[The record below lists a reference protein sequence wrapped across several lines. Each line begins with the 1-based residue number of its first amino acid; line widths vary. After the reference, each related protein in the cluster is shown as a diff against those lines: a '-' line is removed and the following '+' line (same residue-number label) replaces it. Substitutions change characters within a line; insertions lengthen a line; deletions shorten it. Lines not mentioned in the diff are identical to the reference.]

1 MPFRFKLQKVLDYRE
16 QMEEEAKVRL
26 AEATMRHD
34 EAVRALQQAQQAL
47 EAERQHQTV
56 DPLMSAAE
64 RWVSDQYIK
73 GLTNDVQMADMQER
87 MTAQVQEEARK
98 MLAIRAL
105 DRQMLDKLKDRQRRN
120 YQHEELQKEQ
130 HFNDEIAT
138 IRFKAQAV

>member
-105 DRQMLDKLKDRQRRN
+105 DRQMLDKLKERQKRN
-120 YQHEELQKEQ
+120 YQHEELQ
-130 HFNDEIAT
+130 
-138 IRFKAQAV
+138 

>member
-73 GLTNDVQMADMQER
+73 GLTNDVHMADMQER

-98 MLAIRAL
+98 MLAVRAL
-105 DRQMLDKLKDRQRRN
+105 DRQMLDKLKERQKRN
-120 YQHEELQKEQ
+120 FQHEELQKEQ

-138 IRFKAQAV
+138 IRFKAEAV

>member
-105 DRQMLDKLKDRQRRN
+105 DRQMLDKLKERQKRN

>member
-105 DRQMLDKLKDRQRRN
+105 DRQMLDKLKERQKRN
-120 YQHEELQKEQ
+120 YQHEERQKEQ
-130 HFNDEIAT
+130 QFNDEIAT

>member
-1 MPFRFKLQKVLDYRE
+1 MPFRFKLQKVLEYRE

-34 EAVRALQQAQQAL
+34 EAVRALQLARQAL
-47 EAERQHQTV
+47 EAEREHQAV

-73 GLTNDVQMADMQER
+73 GLTNDVHMADMQER

-98 MLAIRAL
+98 MLAVRAL
-105 DRQMLDKLKDRQRRN
+105 DRQMLDKLKDRQKRN
-120 YQHEELQKEQ
+120 YQHEEMQKEQ

>member
-1 MPFRFKLQKVLDYRE
+1 MPFRFKLQKVLEYRE

-34 EAVRALQQAQQAL
+34 EALRALQQAQQAL
-47 EAERQHQTV
+47 EAEREHQAV

-73 GLTNDVQMADMQER
+73 GLTSDVQMAGMQER

-105 DRQMLDKLKDRQRRN
+105 DRQMLDKLKERQKCN
-120 YQHEELQKEQ
+120 YKHEELQKEQ

>member
-1 MPFRFKLQKVLDYRE
+1 MPFRFKLQKVLEYRE

-47 EAERQHQTV
+47 EAEREHQSV

-73 GLTNDVQMADMQER
+73 GLTNDVQMAGMQER
-87 MTAQVQEEARK
+87 MTAEVQEEARK
-98 MLAIRAL
+98 MLAVRAL
-105 DRQMLDKLKDRQRRN
+105 ERQMLDKLKDRQKRN
-120 YQHEELQKEQ
+120 YQHEEMQKEQ

>member
-1 MPFRFKLQKVLDYRE
+1 MPFRFKLQKVLEYRE

-34 EAVRALQQAQQAL
+34 EAVRALQRAQQAL
-47 EAERQHQTV
+47 EAELEHQAV

-73 GLTNDVQMADMQER
+73 GLTNDVHMADMQER

-98 MLAIRAL
+98 MLAVRAL
-105 DRQMLDKLKDRQRRN
+105 DRQMLDKLKDRQKRN
-120 YQHEELQKEQ
+120 YQHEEMQKEQ

-138 IRFKAQAV
+138 IRFKAAAF

>member
-1 MPFRFKLQKVLDYRE
+1 MPFRFKLQKVLEYRE

-73 GLTNDVQMADMQER
+73 GLTNDVHMADMQER

-98 MLAIRAL
+98 MLAVRAL